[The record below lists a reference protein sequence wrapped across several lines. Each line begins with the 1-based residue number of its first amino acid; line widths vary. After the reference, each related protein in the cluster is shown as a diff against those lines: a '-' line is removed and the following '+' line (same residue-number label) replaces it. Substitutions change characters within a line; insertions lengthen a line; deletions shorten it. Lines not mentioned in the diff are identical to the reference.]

1 MLKTQVETEKDE
13 QEKTEQTNETKKQR
27 KGTLIIREVGLCRGG
42 TQPQNKDEEIYSR
55 PAISTSGKLRCDF
68 CKREFNTLTEQRQHM
83 TRRHATQLNE

>member
-13 QEKTEQTNETKKQR
+13 HEKTEQTNETGKHR
-27 KGTLIIREVGLCRGG
+27 KGTLTIREVGLRRGE
-42 TQPQNKDEEIYSR
+42 TQPQNKDDDIYSR
-55 PAISTSGKLRCDF
+55 PAISTTGKLRCDF